1 MSAGNG
7 ENDRIKVVFS
17 PEEIARRIDALAKR
31 IAEQNLERLLVVAIL
46 KGSFVF
52 AADLIRALHR
62 VGLKPEVDFMSL
74 SSYRKST
81 RSSGK
86 VEILRDVEMDVAD
99 RNVLIVDDILESGR
113 TLAFAKDL
121 IAARGARKVL
131 TCVLLDKPVRRAVQV
146 SADFAAFECPNV
158 FVVGY
163 GMDLAHRYRELPFVG
178 QLSTV

>member
-1 MSAGNG
+1 MSAGS
-7 ENDRIKVVFS
+7 ENDRVEVVFS
-17 PEEIARRIDALAKR
+17 PEEIARRIDALAGR
-31 IAEQNLERLLVVAIL
+31 IAEQKLERLLVVAIL

-62 VGLKPEVDFMSL
+62 VGLQPEVDFISL

-86 VEILRDVEMDVAD
+86 VEILRDIEMDVRD
-99 RNVLIVDDILESGR
+99 RNVLLVDDILESGR

-121 IAARGARKVL
+121 VAARGAKRVL

-146 SADFAAFECPNV
+146 EADLAAFECPNV

-178 QLSTV
+178 QLPTS